1 MLLRAA
7 SSIYDALV
15 KVVEAIVVLCAGVM
29 VLCVSVNVVARYFL
43 SIGITWIEE
52 LSTLMFVWMMFLGA
66 FVALRNKAHIAL
78 VFLTKRLPPSTAAI
92 NRYVVLALS
101 GVFLFAMAG
110 GGIVLV
116 NNVVEFGQKTAVM
129 RISSGWINASI
140 PVSAFLMLLEIIK
153 ITLSGENIVNI
164 KEDDS
169 PAKEAIK

>member
-15 KVVEAIVVLCAGVM
+15 KVVEAIVVLCVGVM

-43 SIGITWIEE
+43 NVGITWIEE

-78 VFLTKRLPPSTAAI
+78 VFLIKRLPPSMAAI

-110 GGIVLV
+110 GGITLV
-116 NNVVEFGQKTAVM
+116 NNVVEFGQKTAIM
-129 RISSGWINASI
+129 RISSGWINACI
-140 PVSAFLMLLEIIK
+140 PVSALLMLLEIIR
-153 ITLSGENIVNI
+153 ITLSGENIVNVT
-164 KEDDS
+164 EDDP
-169 PAKEAIK
+169 PAKEANQ

>member
-1 MLLRAA
+1 MLLRVA
-7 SSIYDALV
+7 SSIYDAMV

-43 SIGITWIEE
+43 NVGITWIEE
-52 LSTLMFVWMMFLGA
+52 ISTLMFVWMMFLGA

-78 VFLTKRLPPSTAAI
+78 VFLIKRLPSSMAAI

-110 GGIVLV
+110 GGVILV
-116 NNVVEFGQKTAVM
+116 NNVVGFGQKTAIL

-140 PVSAFLMLLEIIK
+140 PVSALLMLLEIIR

-164 KEDDS
+164 TEDDS
-169 PAKEAIK
+169 PAKEAQ

>member
-1 MLLRAA
+1 MLLR
-7 SSIYDALV
+7 SVNSIYDALV
-15 KVVEAIVVLCAGVM
+15 RAVEAIVVLCAGVM

-43 SIGITWIEE
+43 NVGITWIEE
-52 LSTLMFVWMMFLGA
+52 ISTLMFVWMMFLGA

-78 VFLTKRLPPSTAAI
+78 VFLIKRLPSSMAAI

-110 GGIVLV
+110 GGVILV
-116 NNVVEFGQKTAVM
+116 NNVVGFGQKTAIL

-140 PVSAFLMLLEIIK
+140 PVSALLMLLEIIR

-164 KEDDS
+164 TEDDS
-169 PAKEAIK
+169 PAKEAQ

>member
-1 MLLRAA
+1 MLIRVA
-7 SSIYDALV
+7 SSIYDAMV

-43 SIGITWIEE
+43 NVGITWIEE
-52 LSTLMFVWMMFLGA
+52 ISTLMFVWMMFLGA

-78 VFLTKRLPPSTAAI
+78 VFLIKRLPSSMAAI

-110 GGIVLV
+110 GGVILV
-116 NNVVEFGQKTAVM
+116 NKVVGFGQKTAIL

-140 PVSAFLMLLEIIK
+140 PVSALLMLLEIIR

-164 KEDDS
+164 TEDDS
-169 PAKEAIK
+169 PAKEAQ